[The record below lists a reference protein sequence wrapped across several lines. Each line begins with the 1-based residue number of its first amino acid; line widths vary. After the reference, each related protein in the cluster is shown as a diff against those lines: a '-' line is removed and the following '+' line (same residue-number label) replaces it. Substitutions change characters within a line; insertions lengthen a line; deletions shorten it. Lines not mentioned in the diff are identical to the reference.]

1 VSRPDARVGHASRR
15 GVLRLAALAAIGALL
30 AAGCGARWDD
40 DQKAEVA
47 ARYAGGEAGANQ
59 QAAAGDVT
67 SGEGVADGAG
77 DGEAVTGTT
86 AQATSGGATS
96 GESGGP
102 VASGSKPCAAAS
114 KAPGV
119 TDDQISVG
127 SISSLSGPVPGIA
140 ASAAGAARAY
150 VAFLNANGGVCGRQ
164 VVLREA
170 DDGTDNGRYRSVVNE
185 LGPTVLGLVGGFGA
199 GDVGAVDVLTQ
210 QKLPGVIVPSG
221 KSVSDVPTIFDI
233 NPRYHNQPAVIGK
246 YRYLRDQ
253 GATSVAVVYLAIEQ
267 SRAEARMQQALMEK
281 AGLKIALVHELPL
294 STLSFDSAAR
304 KVANSGANYLFF
316 IGDANSNAG
325 MARAMADTGYKLK
338 VNELLVFGYGGNF
351 IERAGSASDGV
362 STWIRYLPTEDA
374 GSNPSLSTFVEWM
387 GRAAPGQ
394 PKDSFAADSRVAA
407 KAFFDALESL
417 PGPITREAL
426 VAQLAKIGTF
436 DAGGMYGPIQL
447 GAKRTNYCFVGLKV
461 IDGKWKRM
469 TPAKGFLC

>member
-1 VSRPDARVGHASRR
+1 
-15 GVLRLAALAAIGALL
+15 
-30 AAGCGARWDD
+30 
-40 DQKAEVA
+40 
-47 ARYAGGEAGANQ
+47 
-59 QAAAGDVT
+59 
-67 SGEGVADGAG
+67 
-77 DGEAVTGTT
+77 
-86 AQATSGGATS
+86 
-96 GESGGP
+96 
-102 VASGSKPCAAAS
+102 
-114 KAPGV
+114 
-119 TDDQISVG
+119 
-127 SISSLSGPVPGIA
+127 VPGIA

-150 VAFLNANGGVCGRQ
+150 VAYLNANGGVCGRK

-185 LGPTVLGLVGGFGA
+185 LGPKVLGLAGGFGV
-199 GDVGAVDVLTQ
+199 GDVGAVDVLKE

-221 KSVSDVPTIFDI
+221 KAVSDVPTIFDI
-233 NPRYHNQPAVIGK
+233 NPRYHNAPTAIGK

-267 SRAEARMQQALMEK
+267 SRAEANMQRALMEK

-338 VNELLVFGYGGNF
+338 VSELLVFGYGGSF
-351 IERAGSASDGV
+351 IERAGSASEGV
-362 STWIRYLPTEDA
+362 STWIRYLPTEEA
-374 GSNPSLSTFVEWM
+374 GSTPSLATFVEWM

-394 PKDSFAADSRVAA
+394 PKDSFAADSWVAT
-407 KAFFDALESL
+407 KAFFDALQAL
-417 PGPITREAL
+417 PGPISRDAL
-426 VAQLAKIGTF
+426 VSQLAKTGTF

-461 IDGKWKRM
+461 VDGKWKRM